1 MVHISIEFLSIPIQR
16 VLTEIRKKYC
26 EICRVSF
33 LTISGI
39 RHPSLSLKMTKEL
52 RAIWSTKMA
61 DSSYLDG
68 WKSLKLKMV

>member
-1 MVHISIEFLSIPIQR
+1 MKFVGYLFL
-16 VLTEIRKKYC
+16 L
-26 EICRVSF
+26 F
-33 LTISGI
+33 MGI

-61 DSSYLDG
+61 DSNYLDG